1 MLSRVIAGSRVSL
14 IVGLLAVIIACVIG
28 TTLGM
33 IAGYFGGIVDDII
46 NRTSEAV
53 RVIPQIVFAIALCAV
68 FGGGILNLA
77 IVLGISNTTVY
88 IRMMRSQVLSIKER
102 DYIMAGKLQGNS
114 NFRLMFHHIL
124 PNSISPIIVTMT
136 QQVGNT
142 ILSEAGL
149 SFLGLGISKPTA
161 TWGALVNGGR
171 SFLLTNPIYSLAP
184 GIAIALLVICLNTL
198 GDGVRDALYLTALVP
213 AYATVLLASGK
224 GFSASGFYMLAFV
237 LIYVVEWL
245 IKLVLIP
252 GIHLFLVLEVL
263 NHVSSE
269 KKLEKLAEFIES
281 AVTKIMKASIKIVAG
296 IGIVQA
302 MIAPAKDK
310 ISESLILK
318 SFQAIP
324 GVGRL
329 GQGAGEIMLGCAMLI
344 KNSVGMAAIIVLFF
358 IVLTPLVKTL
368 IFSLMY
374 RLLSAALQPV
384 SDNRIVEGIEAVARA
399 GNMYYIVIRDASILF
414 FIVIAIVCASTSFM
428 GG

>member
-1 MLSRVIAGSRVSL
+1 MSEATQTEKKQAQKERKAYRAKKRKLFFKTLFSRKIVLVSAIVVLLIILIAIFADFLMPYNPNQISIPERNQGMSAAHWLGTDEYGRDLLSRVIAGSRVSL

-33 IAGYFGGIVDDII
+33 IAGYFGGVVDDII

-171 SFLLTNPIYSLAP
+171 SFLLPNPIYSLAP

-198 GDGVRDALYLTALVP
+198 GDGVRDALDPRLR
-213 AYATVLLASGK
+213 G
-224 GFSASGFYMLAFV
+224 
-237 LIYVVEWL
+237 
-245 IKLVLIP
+245 
-252 GIHLFLVLEVL
+252 EV
-263 NHVSSE
+263 
-269 KKLEKLAEFIES
+269 
-281 AVTKIMKASIKIVAG
+281 
-296 IGIVQA
+296 
-302 MIAPAKDK
+302 
-310 ISESLILK
+310 
-318 SFQAIP
+318 
-324 GVGRL
+324 
-329 GQGAGEIMLGCAMLI
+329 
-344 KNSVGMAAIIVLFF
+344 
-358 IVLTPLVKTL
+358 
-368 IFSLMY
+368 
-374 RLLSAALQPV
+374 
-384 SDNRIVEGIEAVARA
+384 
-399 GNMYYIVIRDASILF
+399 
-414 FIVIAIVCASTSFM
+414 
-428 GG
+428 